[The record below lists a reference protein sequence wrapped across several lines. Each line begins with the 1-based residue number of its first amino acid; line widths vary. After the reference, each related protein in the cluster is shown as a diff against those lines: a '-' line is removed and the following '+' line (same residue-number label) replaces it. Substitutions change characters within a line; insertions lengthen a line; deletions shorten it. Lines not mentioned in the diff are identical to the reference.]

1 MRALENL
8 DFSFPLGK
16 LTVNPIQ
23 VKRVDVETIS
33 QHIRE
38 IHERNTMGCARIEGY
53 CFFFPFYSSSI
64 TGVRM
69 RDLHVSRMTHEHLSA
84 SWNTYYKVG
93 LTSDRVCACYLC

>member
-1 MRALENL
+1 MRLRYDVRALENL

-23 VKRVDVETIS
+23 VKRVDVEPIS

-53 CFFFPFYSSSI
+53 CFFPVLFIINY
-64 TGVRM
+64 R
-69 RDLHVSRMTHEHLSA
+69 
-84 SWNTYYKVG
+84 
-93 LTSDRVCACYLC
+93 CAYEGFACL

>member
-1 MRALENL
+1 MRLRYDVRALENL

-23 VKRVDVETIS
+23 VKRVDVEPIS

-53 CFFFPFYSSSI
+53 CFFFRFI
-64 TGVRM
+64 HHQ
-69 RDLHVSRMTHEHLSA
+69 LQ
-84 SWNTYYKVG
+84 
-93 LTSDRVCACYLC
+93 VCV